1 MRGDC
6 RMFHA
11 WSASFIQNAKKAH
24 NSIQG
29 HYHSKAAI
37 VYYCDGSLRRWHMT
51 VGCLIDHKAPA
62 FRYAKG
68 DKPIIAC
75 GVILSDRG
83 NFLVISDLHIPY
95 QHPDSFEFLSAVRD
109 AYYCEHILCVGDI
122 VDHHAGSYH
131 ESEPDALSASDEYI
145 LSRQYLKELQGIFP
159 EMVITRGNH
168 DDIPTRKLKTAGL
181 PMEMLSDF
189 NGLYGLDDGWQWV
202 QGEYE
207 FDTQDGV
214 PIIVPMPLKP
224 SGEWNGRL

>member
-1 MRGDC
+1 MSDT

-37 VYYCDGSLRRWHMT
+37 VYYGDGSLLRWHMT
-51 VGCLIDHKAPA
+51 VGCLIDHKAPV

-75 GVILSDRG
+75 GVILSDKG
-83 NFLVISDLHIPY
+83 NFLVISDLHVPY
-95 QHPDSFEFLSAVRD
+95 QHQDALDFLKAVEEC
-109 AYYCEHILCVGDI
+109 YECEHILNVGDI
-122 VDHHAGSYH
+122 VDHHSGSYH
-131 ESEPDALSASDEYI
+131 ESEPDALSPSEEY
-145 LSRQYLKELQGIFP
+145 RRAKEDLAGIQVAFP
-159 EMVITRGNH
+159 NMVITRGNH

-189 NGLYGLDDGWQWV
+189 NRLYDLNEGWQWIE
-202 QGEYE
+202 GEYE
-207 FDTQDGV
+207 FDTGNSV
-214 PIIVPMPLKP
+214 PIIVPMQLT
-224 SGEWNGRL
+224 SAGRWNGKL